1 MTDDGGQW
9 TRVASLSA
17 LAVGEMIGVEVGD
30 NSIAIYNV
38 GGEIFATE
46 NLCTHAFAVLTDGM
60 LDGDVIECP
69 LHGGCFKVKTGEGLG
84 PPVPSDLKTYPTR
97 IVGDSIEVKA

>member
-1 MTDDGGQW
+1 MTDDGGEW
-9 TRVASLSA
+9 MKVASLSA
-17 LAVGEMIGVEVGD
+17 LPAGQMIGVEVGD
-30 NSIAIYNV
+30 KSIAIYNV
-38 GGEIFATE
+38 DGEIFATD
-46 NLCTHAFAVLTDGM
+46 NLCTHAFATLTDGV

-84 PPVPSDLKTYPTR
+84 PPVPSDLQTYPAR